1 MSLLS
6 CPNELVFLICQLACS
21 DGGQTF
27 SVLRQVSKFF
37 HNITL
42 PLRFTSISLSSATQF
57 TRLNREL
64 PLLPPTHGVRH
75 LFISQTPENLSDYVS
90 LLQITSCTLETLSL
104 YMTSGP
110 VSTAFVAS
118 VYRVSFPNLRDLT
131 ISGFY
136 SYPLAAKMPQLRRVH
151 FVGNRNPLGLLDIG
165 FDVFFPSL
173 THLRISGVSSAPAF
187 AEELQMV
194 LESDPA
200 VLPRTL
206 RHIIVQLGPVVPRAE
221 VADNKMAKV
230 FRELVTSCDD
240 NMCTKFILRE
250 DRMEERAFSKEKTR
264 EMWMESIMGRE
275 GWWA

>member
-1 MSLLS
+1 
-6 CPNELVFLICQLACS
+6 PNELVFLICQLACN

-42 PLRFTSISLSSATQF
+42 PLRFASISLSSATQF

-64 PLLPPTHGVRH
+64 PLLPPTHSVRH
-75 LFISQTPENLSDYVS
+75 LFISQTPENLSDYIS

-110 VSTAFVAS
+110 VSTALIAS

-165 FDVFFPSL
+165 FDVLFPSL

-194 LESDPA
+194 L
-200 VLPRTL
+200 
-206 RHIIVQLGPVVPRAE
+206 
-221 VADNKMAKV
+221 
-230 FRELVTSCDD
+230 
-240 NMCTKFILRE
+240 
-250 DRMEERAFSKEKTR
+250 
-264 EMWMESIMGRE
+264 
-275 GWWA
+275 

>member
-1 MSLLS
+1 MSLLC

-27 SVLRQVSKFF
+27 SVLRQVSKYF

-64 PLLPPTHGVRH
+64 PLLPPTHSVRH
-75 LFISQTPENLSDYVS
+75 LFISQTPENRLDFIS

-110 VSTAFVAS
+110 LSTALIAS
-118 VYRVSFPNLRDLT
+118 VYRVPFPNLRNLT

-151 FVGNRNPLGLLDIG
+151 FVGNRNPLGLLDVG
-165 FDVFFPSL
+165 FDELFPSL
-173 THLRISGVSSAPAF
+173 THLRISGISSAPAF
-187 AEELQMV
+187 AEELQML
-194 LESDPA
+194 LESDLA

-206 RHIIVQLGPVVPRAE
+206 RHVIVQLGPVVPRAE
-221 VADNKMAKV
+221 VADIKMAKV
-230 FRELVTSCDD
+230 FREVVTSCDA
-240 NMCTKFILRE
+240 NTRTKFILRE
-250 DRMEERAFSKEKTR
+250 DRMEERTFSKEKTR
-264 EMWMESIMGRE
+264 EMWVESIMSRE